1 MTVQGAAQLEPL
13 RVLALIDRDAS
24 SPWIDGL
31 NAWDAALCSADPP
44 TRARML
50 DELDQR
56 LTQLLAFWRQGQGA
70 RLPYLPRTSWA
81 ALCEPVEGKRADSA
95 PYPERLA
102 KAVSE
107 AWSGGDQFTGEADY
121 GPGYARLLFGALD
134 TESGSEDIARLLDF
148 AQRLLA
154 CITLDAPEREGAA

>member
-1 MTVQGAAQLEPL
+1 M
-13 RVLALIDRDAS
+13 
-24 SPWIDGL
+24 
-31 NAWDAALCSADPP
+31 
-44 TRARML
+44 ARN
-50 DELDQR
+50 Q
-56 LTQLLAFWRQGQGA
+56 
-70 RLPYLPRTSWA
+70 RTSWA

-107 AWSGGDQFTGEADY
+107 AWSGGDPFKGEADY

-134 TESGSEDIARLLDF
+134 TEADSEDIARLLDF

-154 CITLDAPEREGAA
+154 CITLVAPERSRLA